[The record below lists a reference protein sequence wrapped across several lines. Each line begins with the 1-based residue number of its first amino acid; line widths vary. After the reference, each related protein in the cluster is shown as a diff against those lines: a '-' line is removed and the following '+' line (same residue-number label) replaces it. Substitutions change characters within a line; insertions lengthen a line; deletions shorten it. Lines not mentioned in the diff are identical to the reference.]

1 MMSCQ
6 NREIRYHKF
15 TVLILKYGIED
26 FTGPGL
32 LKIHL
37 TLTGCCGFAFTNVPC
52 IFPFSPNAWFNFT
65 CYHSPG
71 QPLGQLLPFGPGGGE
86 LFEAVL
92 SQG

>member
-15 TVLILKYGIED
+15 TVLILKYGIDD
-26 FTGPGL
+26 FTDPGL
-32 LKIHL
+32 LKIQL

-65 CYHSPG
+65 CYHSPRATPRTTPALRARG
-71 QPLGQLLPFGPGGGE
+71 WGI
-86 LFEAVL
+86 V
-92 SQG
+92 